1 MTKRWLR
8 FGVITLSCLLTIATS
23 AFAESSWVIWQQ
35 DFIFTERWW
44 IPKGW
49 LFRKTTTPST
59 PIARWESP
67 TLDKCQTMRFQVA
80 LQDLKLLGVVEQ
92 QGGKHR
98 RVADRLEPLRM
109 CALRP
114 TTGGHRTGR
123 GMEVNSNLPLSL
135 ICAGFALLA
144 LATSASADCARSATC
159 SA

>member
-1 MTKRWLR
+1 MRCRRHERRDGFLMTKRWLR

-35 DFIFTERWW
+35 DFIFTEHWW

-80 LQDLKLLGVVEQ
+80 LQDLKLLGVVAQ
-92 QGGKHR
+92 QGGNI
-98 RVADRLEPLRM
+98 DEW
-109 CALRP
+109 
-114 TTGGHRTGR
+114 RTG
-123 GMEVNSNLPLSL
+123 LSL
-135 ICAGFALLA
+135 YACVPFGQRPEVIEPGGGWK
-144 LATSASADCARSATC
+144 
-159 SA
+159 